1 MPPVEAS
8 QAPAA
13 PDCGVIELR
22 QYTLHPGRREALIA
36 LFDREFVE
44 TQEAVGIRVLG
55 QFRDADD
62 AERFVW
68 LRGYADMAARGRA
81 LPAFYD
87 GPVWAAHRDAANAT
101 MVDSD
106 DVLLLRP
113 AWPGAA
119 LPARARASGAVG
131 AAPGVLRAVVVH
143 LKALADDTVLAA
155 CCALPAREARL
166 QACYVTEPA
175 PNNFPR
181 HPLRAGEPV
190 LLALAGFAE
199 PAQAE
204 AWALAIDEAL
214 QPWQARA
221 TQHLRL
227 LPTSRSAL
235 RP

>member
-1 MPPVEAS
+1 MPLAETH

-22 QYTLHPGRREALIA
+22 QYTLHSGRREALIA

-55 QFRDADD
+55 QFRDADE

-68 LRGYADMAARGRA
+68 LRGYADMAARERA

-87 GPVWAAHRDAANAT
+87 GPVWAAHREASNAT

-119 LPARARASGAVG
+119 LPVQARPSGAVG
-131 AAPGVLRAVVVH
+131 SARGVLRALVVH
-143 LKALADDTVLAA
+143 LEALADDAVLAA
-155 CCALPAREARL
+155 FRALPAPVARL

-199 PAQAE
+199 AAHAE
-204 AWALAIDEAL
+204 AWAQALDERL
-214 QPWQARA
+214 KPWQARA

-227 LPTSRSAL
+227 QPTSRSAL
-235 RP
+235 RV